1 MFQVNIYVKANIKA
15 PQKHEAKAMWLVE
28 FVREKNPEDPITRQG
43 FVEFAET
50 TEDAIVLTA
59 LIEAV
64 NILTKECEIC
74 IFTKARN
81 VLATLD
87 TRRYEG
93 WRHQKWLN
101 ASQNMVKNA
110 ELWEILIGHLAK
122 HKWKTSA
129 ETSSFDSLMETELKK
144 WQDR

>member
-101 ASQNMVKNA
+101 ASQNMVKMPNCGKS
-110 ELWEILIGHLAK
+110 LSDILQSTHGRPALRHHHLILS
-122 HKWKTSA
+122 WKRS
-129 ETSSFDSLMETELKK
+129 
-144 WQDR
+144 